1 MTIELEAERSRIA
14 SPGWLLV
21 AAVLA
26 VNLLLV
32 ARYSPDLL
40 ANDAAQYVSEARQ
53 ILAGRGLATDI
64 AYYDEHHRLGRFPV
78 PQTVFPPGYPLAIAA
93 VAAMGVPVLP
103 SAFVVALLSFNLCVA
118 LAWAAARR
126 ASGSPALAAL
136 AGLVLA
142 ASVVGAIQVLVCNSE
157 PLFVAA
163 TLAGLVGL
171 QRLPD
176 GRRWPLL
183 AGLAAAAA
191 VSVRYAGVFFLAALA
206 VVMTARLFR
215 QRTRRSLVELVLAL
229 APGALTVLALAAR
242 NVLLVGDPKGG
253 NAFEISRS
261 IAEVARLFVWGV
273 RGLVGFS
280 WPGLASGRPH
290 ELLLVVAV
298 VGLVALAV
306 MARPRWIGGLRE
318 RLLQD
323 AGVAV
328 ALAYVSISLVA
339 LWQLERTRY
348 LGVSSRMLLPL
359 VPFVLIAAAAAA
371 RAVGWRKPRL
381 RTDSLAALL
390 GVVYLAGQASL
401 LPLEDS
407 ARWRAKRDLRQA
419 LQDSETAVKR
429 LEQDAELRRPFL
441 TNEPQFLGGLRD
453 QPVVGLT
460 LSHYT
465 RTRWTCDATERLARS
480 YGVRHVVFFR
490 QVFLD
495 LQSRAPV
502 EAANQECFGAL
513 ARGEVPSWLA
523 VVEANADPQLFEL
536 RD

>member
-1 MTIELEAERSRIA
+1 MTIDLVTERSRLGA
-14 SPGWLLV
+14 PGWLL
-21 AAVLA
+21 ALAVLA
-26 VNLLLV
+26 VNLALV
-32 ARYSPDLL
+32 ARYGPELL

-78 PQTVFPPGYPLAIAA
+78 PQTVFPPGYPLLIAA
-93 VAAMGVPVLP
+93 VSTTGLPAAL
-103 SAFVVALLSFNLCVA
+103 SAFVVALVSFNLCVA
-118 LAWAAARR
+118 LTWAAARR

-142 ASVVGAIQVLVCNSE
+142 GSVVGAVQVLVCNSE
-157 PLFVAA
+157 PLFIAT
-163 TLAGLVGL
+163 TLAALVCL

-176 GRRWPLL
+176 GRRFALL

-191 VSVRYAGVFFLAALA
+191 VAVRYAGVFFLAALA
-206 VVMTARLFR
+206 VAMTARLVR
-215 QRTRRSLVELVLAL
+215 RRTRRALAELALAL

-253 NAFEISRS
+253 NAFEVSRS
-261 IAEVARLFVWGV
+261 VAEVARLFAWGV

-290 ELLLVVAV
+290 ELLLVAAV
-298 VGLVALAV
+298 VGLVALAIA
-306 MARPRWIGGLRE
+306 ARPRWSGGLRQ
-318 RLLQD
+318 RLLED
-323 AGVAV
+323 EGVAL
-328 ALAYVSISLVA
+328 ALAYVSVSLVA

-359 VPFVLIAAAAAA
+359 LPFGLTALAAAAP
-371 RAVGWRKPRL
+371 AVRWLRPRV
-381 RTDSLAALL
+381 RTGSVAALL
-390 GVVYLAGQASL
+390 ALVYLVGQASL
-401 LPLEDS
+401 LPLEDR
-407 ARWRAKRDLRQA
+407 ARWRAKRDLLRA
-419 LQDSETAVKR
+419 LESSEAAGR
-429 LEQDAELRRPFL
+429 LLEQDAERRRPFL
-441 TNEPQFLGGLRD
+441 SNEPQFLGGLRD

-465 RTRWTCDATERLARS
+465 RTRWTCDEAERLVRR

-490 QVFLD
+490 EVFLD
-495 LQSRAPV
+495 LRSRAPG

-523 VVEANADPQLFEL
+523 IVEAGPDPQLFEV